1 MSANAAADGRI
12 AKLFGIVGKRAL
24 VTGATSGIGR
34 LIARGLAEA
43 GVEVWAVARS
53 ADGLAALTA
62 ELSELASCH
71 GVVADVSSDEG
82 LAAIKAALDELPLD
96 ILVNNAGTNVDTPLE
111 GNGREG
117 FETVLGLNLT
127 APFLLLQTLLPN
139 LDRAASEDDPA
150 RVINIASVAAI
161 DPGGL
166 PNYSY
171 GASKSGLVM
180 MTRHLGRHLA
190 KRNISCNAI
199 APGLFA
205 SRMSEKFL
213 GLKPGDPAPRG
224 WGSPL
229 GQRTGQLEDIA
240 GATIYLCS
248 RAGAW
253 VTGVMLPVSGGAATV
268 KGF

>member
-1 MSANAAADGRI
+1 MDASARVAD
-12 AKLFGIVGKRAL
+12 LFCVAGKRAL
-24 VTGATSGIGR
+24 VTGATAGIGR

-43 GVEVWAVARS
+43 GVEVWAVSRNAEEV
-53 ADGLAALTA
+53 AALAA
-62 ELSELASCH
+62 ELSEFTPAHS
-71 GVVADVSSDEG
+71 VKADVTTDEG
-82 LAAIKAALDELPLD
+82 LAAIREAMGDLPLH
-96 ILVNNAGTNVDTPLE
+96 ILVNNAGITVDTPLDGE
-111 GNGREG
+111 DGRGG
-117 FETVLGLNLT
+117 FDTVLGLNLT
-127 APFLLLQTLLPN
+127 APFLVIQTLLPN
-139 LDRAASEDDPA
+139 LDRTATAEDPA

-171 GASKSGLVM
+171 SASKSALVT

-205 SRMSEKFL
+205 SRMSEKFMD
-213 GLKPGDPAPRG
+213 LKPGDAPPPG

-229 GQRTGQLEDIA
+229 GDRAGRGDDIA

-253 VTGVMLPVSGGAATV
+253 VTGAMLPVSGGAATI
-268 KGF
+268 KPI